1 MAEQDFLG
9 EIMNFNPQDLTVFQN
24 NNDDKPQY
32 DQNIYKTNP
41 VAKDL
46 KVASEDGHYRSTV
59 RILYNPFDVKR
70 SIVDQTT
77 YYISDAQGSLLVRS
91 SLADGDKNCPI
102 FKAWKKLWF
111 SGDEAK
117 KEFAKKMFE
126 RSESRWVLVQIMEDA
141 NRPELVGKF
150 MVWKLPTVV
159 FEKLQAKMNPSPESK
174 KAPVALMDYLLGPA
188 LEIDVTPG
196 PDDPK
201 NPSRKQREISYSLC
215 DFGTDAMPI
224 TKVDGSPLFTD
235 AELET
240 IDAYA
245 TAKAN
250 MEKAK
255 TDAKKEAAKKEALDL
270 VPAMKEIYAK
280 ALDYLKANAVNL
292 VNECA
297 YHPYSDEVAKRI
309 QNWCDIVAQGLDPKS
324 TTITEGAAQVVV
336 ETAGDGQAQTVDEG
350 EEKPKDLPF

>member
-1 MAEQDFLG
+1 MAEQDFLS
-9 EIMNFNPQDLTVFQN
+9 EIMNFNPQDLSVFQS
-24 NNDDKPQY
+24 NDDKPQY

-41 VAKDL
+41 VAKDI

-59 RILYNPFDVKR
+59 RVIYNPFDVKR

-77 YYISDAQGSLLVRS
+77 YYLTDSQGSLLVRS
-91 SLADGDKNCPI
+91 ALADGDKNCPI

-117 KEFAKKMFE
+117 KDFAKQMFD

-141 NRPELVGKF
+141 NRPNLVGKF

-159 FEKLQAKMNPSPESK
+159 FEKMQAKMNPSPESK
-174 KAPVALMDYLLGPA
+174 KNPVALMDYLLGPA

-215 DFGTDAMPI
+215 DFGTDPMPI
-224 TKVDGSPLFTD
+224 TKVDGTPLFTD
-235 AELET
+235 TELET

-245 TAKAN
+245 TAKSN

-255 TDAKKEAAKKEALDL
+255 SDAKKEAARKEAMDL
-270 VPAMKEIYAK
+270 VPAMKEIYSK
-280 ALDYLKANAVNL
+280 ALGYLKENAVNL
-292 VNECA
+292 VQECA
-297 YHPYSDEVAKRI
+297 YHPYSEDVAKRI
-309 QNWCDIVAQGLDPKS
+309 QNWCDIVAQGLDPKIATVNES
-324 TTITEGAAQVVV
+324 ATQVVV
-336 ETAGDGQAQTVDEG
+336 EAAGETETQQVEVAE
-350 EEKPKDLPF
+350 DLPF